1 MKKNNDGCFQIRQR
15 LHSTLFEAFKLVFDT
30 KRKIDNQN
38 DLYNQFSVSSKADVQ
53 KVINYFSFSD
63 LHPLIGLKYISYLKW
78 IDSLRNSS
86 RYRNLNFPGS
96 Q

>member
-1 MKKNNDGCFQIRQR
+1 M
-15 LHSTLFEAFKLVFDT
+15 FDT
-30 KRKIDNQN
+30 KRKIDNPN

-53 KVINYFSFSD
+53 KVINYFSD
-63 LHPLIGLKYISYLKW
+63 LHPLIGLKYNSYLKW

-86 RYRNLNFPGS
+86 RYRNLNFPVS